1 MSNRQRRSL
10 FYPLLALAI
19 SATAILG
26 FTFTYFGPLMTGTYP
41 AVSWATHAHGIA
53 FLAWCVLLPI
63 QASLPAARAFP
74 IHKRLGAASVLLVF
88 AMAFTG
94 LLTISVRVQEALSGE
109 GAPFWKAFSLPI
121 TAGLLVFLGFYVA
134 ALLSRSRP
142 DWHKRFMIVAAS
154 TVIAAGAWR
163 IITAVVGFEDWTMPA
178 AVASTKLFIVAGMI
192 HDLVTRRTIH
202 PAWWIGLVTTLAVEF
217 GAFALVGTPAELPVA
232 STIALFAEAFG
243 WLY

>member
-1 MSNRQRRSL
+1 MKRPARSL

-26 FTFTYFGPLMTGTYP
+26 FTFTYFGPLMAGTYP
-41 AVSWATHAHGIA
+41 AVSWATHAHGIV

-63 QASLPAARAFP
+63 QACLPAAGAFP
-74 IHKRLGAASVLLVF
+74 IHRRLGAASILLVL
-88 AMAFTG
+88 AMTFTG
-94 LLTISVRVQEALSGE
+94 LLTISVRVQDALSGE
-109 GAPFWKAFSLPI
+109 GSAFWKAFSIPI

-142 DWHKRFMIVAAS
+142 DWHKRFMMVAAS

-163 IITAVVGFEDWTMPA
+163 IITAAVGFEVWAMPA
-178 AVASTKLFIVAGMI
+178 AVASTKLFVVAGMI
-192 HDLVTRRTIH
+192 HDLITRRSIH
-202 PAWWIGLVTTLAVEF
+202 PAYWIGLITALAVEF
-217 GAFALVGTPAELPVA
+217 GAFAIVGSPAELPVA
-232 STIALFAEAFG
+232 SAIALFAEAFG